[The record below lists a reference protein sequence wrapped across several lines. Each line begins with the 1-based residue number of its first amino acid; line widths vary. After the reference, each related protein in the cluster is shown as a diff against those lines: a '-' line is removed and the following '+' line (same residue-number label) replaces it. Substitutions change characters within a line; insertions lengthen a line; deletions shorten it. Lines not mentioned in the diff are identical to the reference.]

1 MDSNKILLEVY
12 VPLIEKEYDIFV
24 PINKSIGT
32 IKKIIE
38 KGIIELSDNEYIVK
52 DDSNL
57 YSKETGKIYSVN
69 SKLIDTDL
77 KNGSRIILIW
87 WWFYEWLWDIC

>member
-12 VPLIEKEYDIFV
+12 VPLIQEEYDIFV

-38 KGIIELSDNEYIVK
+38 KGIMDLSTSGYVVHEDT
-52 DDSNL
+52 NL
-57 YSKETGKIYSVN
+57 YSKETGEIYDVN
-69 SKLIDTDL
+69 QKLIDTDL
-77 KNGSRIILIW
+77 KNGSRIILI
-87 WWFYEWLWDIC
+87 